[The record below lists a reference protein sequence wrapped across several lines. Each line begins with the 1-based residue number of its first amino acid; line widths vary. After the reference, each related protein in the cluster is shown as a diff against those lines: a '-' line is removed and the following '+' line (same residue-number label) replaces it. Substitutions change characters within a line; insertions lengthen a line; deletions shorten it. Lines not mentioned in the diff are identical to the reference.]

1 MLKESTILSF
11 LKENKDFFQREF
23 HISKLGLFGSY
34 ARGDADEESD
44 IDILIDFDDE
54 ADIFEAKLM
63 IKELIQRQFNREA
76 DICREKY
83 LKPYVRDEILREA
96 IYV

>member
-1 MLKESTILSF
+1 MLKESSILSF
-11 LKENKDFFQREF
+11 LKENKDYFQKEF

-34 ARGDADEESD
+34 ARGDAKEESD
-44 IDILIDFDDE
+44 IDILIDFDGE
-54 ADIFEAKLM
+54 VDILEVKQK
-63 IKELIQRQFNREA
+63 IKDLIKSQFNVEV

-83 LKPYVRDEILREA
+83 LKPYVKDEILNEV

>member
-1 MLKESTILSF
+1 MLNESPILSF

-44 IDILIDFDDE
+44 IDILIDFDGE
-54 ADIFEAKLM
+54 VDIFETKLM
-63 IKELIQRQFNREA
+63 IKDLIKSKFDKEV

-83 LKPYVRDEILREA
+83 LKPYVRDEILREV